1 MDKKFKKRSKKINEK
16 KYIITEKYIHKLCDN
31 ELSDDI
37 IKKHLK
43 SYARKMA
50 NLEMKKYGFFR
61 FLKIEELIVLKK
73 TKQEETLNAGFEH
86 GIFREN
92 SLLRTS
98 STMHINYNEFID
110 NMKNKDK
117 DAKRGVFIKYVQ
129 SVHHELGHLE
139 QQVAIEKGGKL
150 EDISSVDALKYAIES
165 AKCDYEKENKKDY
178 YRQIT
183 EENARQKGL
192 NAVLDIFKGKKEYK
206 DNIKEMIKNRLE
218 ITTNEYL
225 LDLEEYDK
233 NGVVSDRTT
242 RNTKVIDESYY
253 GYRKTFLKEYPILK
267 KMYNIDGSRKSMYQL
282 AMDFE
287 TQKEK
292 TNNNRFLSRKKK
304 EEKYNDTSDL
314 YSEMFWNS
322 LSQSD
327 NKEIIFTKKMI
338 GNEMFESMLSM
349 TKKYYIRE
357 HRKYK
362 TLARNKYL
370 LNNHIYGEDT
380 KNLDRYKDITKNI
393 NYKYNSIRQ
402 ILSGIE
408 DFSRDNPVEK
418 MSNDEIKQKIR
429 EDRKK
434 IKDVIKEDY
443 KFQKN
448 DIKDANL
455 TIYENIS
462 QNINESNLDINLDSI
477 RDMRNEYRDYQQL
490 LIAEQEET
498 KKEYYDLLEMEKS
511 QKVIDSN
518 KEK

>member
-1 MDKKFKKRSKKINEK
+1 MDKKFKRKSKKINEK
-16 KYIITEKYIHKLCDN
+16 KYLITEKYIHKLCDT
-31 ELSDDI
+31 EKQLDDKI

-61 FLKIEELIVLKK
+61 LLKIEELKSNK
-73 TKQEETLNAGFEH
+73 NAGFQH
-86 GIFREN
+86 GIFKEG
-92 SLLRTS
+92 SIIRTNPIMS
-98 STMHINYNEFID
+98 INYNKCIN
-110 NMKNKDK
+110 NMKEADK
-117 DAKRGVFIKYVQ
+117 NDKRGVFIKFVQ

-165 AKCDYEKENKKDY
+165 AKCDIEQENKKDY
-178 YRQIT
+178 YREIT

-206 DNIKEMIKNRLE
+206 DNINQMIKNKLE
-218 ITTNEYL
+218 MTTNEYL
-225 LDLEEYDK
+225 LDLEEYDE

-267 KMYNIDGSRKSMYQL
+267 KMYNMDGSRKSMYQL

-292 TNNNRFLSRKKK
+292 INNNQFLSRKKK
-304 EEKYNDTSDL
+304 DEKNNDTSDL

-338 GNEMFESMLSM
+338 GNEIFDSMLSM

-362 TLARNKYL
+362 TLAKNKYL
-370 LNNHIYGEDT
+370 LSNQIYGEDT
-380 KNLDRYKDITKNI
+380 NNLDRYKDITKNI

-434 IKDVIKEDY
+434 IKDVIKENY
-443 KFQKN
+443 EFQKN
-448 DIKDANL
+448 DTKDINL

-462 QNINESNLDINLDSI
+462 QNTNESNLDINLDSI
-477 RDMRNEYRDYQQL
+477 RDMRDEYKDYQQL
-490 LIAEQEET
+490 LIIEQEET

-511 QKVIDSN
+511 QKVINSN